1 MSLLQPETLQ
11 LLRGAREGAALFS
24 NPMAATGWYA
34 KHTIGPCCV
43 HPRADGKYL
52 VYDARRPVGSRT
64 VSVHDKP
71 DEAHAALAAHAAAEP

>member
-1 MSLLQPETLQ
+1 MG
-11 LLRGAREGAALFS
+11 RNR
-24 NPMAATGWYA
+24 
-34 KHTIGPCCV
+34 IGM
-43 HPRADGKYL
+43 KYL